1 MLYSQN
7 ILMVFKGGDGD
18 NVDNRQDNEDVWGEE
33 GHIWVKQ
40 VTLKIVWFEP

>member
-1 MLYSQN
+1 
-7 ILMVFKGGDGD
+7 MVFKGGDGD
-18 NVDNRQDNEDVWGEE
+18 NVDNRQDDEDVWGEE